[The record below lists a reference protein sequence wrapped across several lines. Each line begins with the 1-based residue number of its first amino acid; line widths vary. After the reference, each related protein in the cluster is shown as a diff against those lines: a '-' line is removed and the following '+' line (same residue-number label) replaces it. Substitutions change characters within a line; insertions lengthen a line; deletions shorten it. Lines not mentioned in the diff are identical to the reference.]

1 MAPTRTPTSMESTLL
16 SVRLKAQIARIG
28 PISVERY
35 MDVCLADATAGY
47 YPSKQPI
54 GAAGDFITAPEVSQV
69 FGELLGL
76 WAYAVWE
83 TMGSPHKVTLAE
95 LGPGRGTLMADA
107 LRALRHLP
115 GFLDSAH
122 IGLVETSP
130 RLRRAQEEALAGSG
144 ADISWYETIEALPS
158 GPLIVLANEFI
169 DALPIRQLVWR
180 TGEWR
185 ERCVRIAADGGF
197 EFCDGPA
204 LPVENLRRN
213 AELQKLPDGSILEVR
228 PTANAVVATLAAKA
242 KEAPLAALIV
252 DYGHEATECGDTLQ
266 AISRHKFAN
275 PLEAPGNVDLTAH
288 VDFGALKDAARNNGL
303 AAYGP
308 KPQRALLLELGLEAR
323 LERLCRDAGP
333 EQREALL
340 AGAERLVDPAAM
352 GVLFKALAMTSNDL
366 AVPPA
371 FENSP

>member
-1 MAPTRTPTSMESTLL
+1 MAPTRTSSSIESTLL

-35 MDVCLADATAGY
+35 MDVCLADAKAGY

-76 WAYAVWE
+76 WAYAVWQS
-83 TMGSPHKVTLAE
+83 MGSPNPVILAE

-115 GFLDSAH
+115 GFLDGAKVA
-122 IGLVETSP
+122 LVETSP
-130 RLRRAQEEALAGSG
+130 PLRQAQEDALSDTEA
-144 ADISWYETIEALPS
+144 DVSWHEVIGTVPDGPTIV
-158 GPLIVLANEFI
+158 IANEFI

-180 TGEWR
+180 DGQWR
-185 ERCVRIAADGGF
+185 ERCVTIATDGGF
-197 EFCDGPA
+197 AFCEGRA
-204 LPVENLRRN
+204 LPVEGLRRK
-213 AELQKLPDGSILEVR
+213 AELRQLPEGSILEVR
-228 PTANAVVATLAAKA
+228 PAANAVVAALAERA

-252 DYGHEATECGDTLQ
+252 DYGHETTECGDTLQ

-275 PLEAPGNVDLTAH
+275 PLETPGNVDLTAH
-288 VDFGALKDAARNNGL
+288 VDFGALKDAAWNNDL
-303 AAYGP
+303 LTYGP
-308 KPQRALLLELGLEAR
+308 KSQSALLMDLGLDAR
-323 LERLCRDAGP
+323 LDRLCTDASP
-333 EQREALL
+333 EPRETLM

-352 GVLFKALAMTSNDL
+352 GVLFKALAITSKDL
-366 AVPPA
+366 PPPPA
-371 FENSP
+371 FDDNP